1 MRITIKSMI
10 LLNFKGII
18 SYSLAFGNETN
29 ILGDNATG
37 KTTLFDAFTWCL
49 FGKDSLGRETFEI
62 KTLEGG
68 KVKQKIDHSVEAL
81 IEVDGIEIKLKRLLR
96 EKWVKKRG
104 EPEPEMVGHE
114 TFYYINDVPKLQ
126 SEFKTWIGQLV
137 NEELFKIITSTS
149 YFNQLITWQSRRNLL
164 FKIAGDISNSE
175 LAEGNQEFENLLK
188 EISGK
193 SLIDFKK
200 EISMRKKKLKDDLEQ
215 IPTRIDEVTRSIP
228 ESVNV
233 DELNNMINILSEE
246 LHVIDEGIQD
256 KSKAY
261 SNEVSENRKRYEEI
275 NRLNGELN
283 KILNDK
289 RDSHDKLN
297 REYHNSIS
305 SINNKIEFNTKEIE
319 KIKSGIEANRDTVDK
334 DSIKLEKFKKDW
346 NEINAKNI
354 EFKENQFDCPTCKRP
369 LDNIE
374 EIKSDLIAN
383 FNRDKS
389 EKLSEINKTGKALS
403 EKILE
408 MNKEIENLTNSIHP
422 IEIIIEDLKKE
433 LTTIVP
439 VKESNIEESD
449 QEKSIKRRITEIQ
462 GQITEIPEV
471 DNKTLTD
478 RKTVINSELDNFKKK
493 LNTNENIE
501 KGEKRIQEINEE
513 GKNLSQQIAN
523 LEKREFIIDKF
534 NRARIDFTERK
545 ISGLFKYVKWK
556 LFDIQINGAEVE
568 CCECMVDG
576 VPFSN
581 LNTASQINAGIDC
594 INTIS
599 EHFDVFAP
607 VWIDHAESIN
617 HFIETKTQIIKLIVS
632 EDKSLKKFDK

>member
-1 MRITIKSMI
+1 MI